1 MKDLE
6 KALKEKLIENGAS
19 ADWLDKHLEVVDYT
33 DSKPSNKPIILPSE
47 IWVELYSELSAYIE
61 NKCYPDRIT
70 HDQNGSR
77 TEESEDDFC
86 EIADEVENIMR
97 QSGPEKE
104 E

>member
-19 ADWLDKHLEVVDYT
+19 SDWLDKHLEVVDYT

-70 HDQNGSR
+70 HDQNGKGQKNQKMI
-77 TEESEDDFC
+77 F
-86 EIADEVENIMR
+86 VKLLM
-97 QSGPEKE
+97 K
-104 E
+104 